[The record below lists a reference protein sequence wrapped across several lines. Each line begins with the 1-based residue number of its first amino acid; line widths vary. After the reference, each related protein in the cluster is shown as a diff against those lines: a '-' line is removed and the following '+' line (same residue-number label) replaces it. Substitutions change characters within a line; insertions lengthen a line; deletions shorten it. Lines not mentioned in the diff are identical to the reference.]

1 MNFNSSKQ
9 VCLVVNSKKH
19 YLLEINPT
27 LPDIEYDLLEI
38 RIPVNMFFFQ
48 ILSLP
53 DIDLLN
59 N

>member
-9 VCLVVNSKKH
+9 VCLVVNSKKY
-19 YLLEINPT
+19 YLLEIITT